1 MLGLKFWPTAHKQP
15 LPLSLLSVHPCF
27 SKCANPG
34 EMDWIHF
41 GIPWGDGLGGWESY
55 PYPKG

>member
-1 MLGLKFWPTAHKQP
+1 
-15 LPLSLLSVHPCF
+15 
-27 SKCANPG
+27 
-34 EMDWIHF
+34 MDWIHF